1 MLLFIIGITIG
12 IISTIISNKKEMD
25 DINEMLKQSENL
37 VRDLQEELEMK
48 AMLTVK
54 EIAGG
59 YHQSQVTTDCSS
71 SNPEPI
77 ASSSKQKSAKHERKE
92 PDDQEVESHELMSKI
107 EAELE
112 AELERLEL
120 NMKAS
125 NLESISDFVEVTTP
139 EYTKIQL
146 HSLLCY

>member
-1 MLLFIIGITIG
+1 
-12 IISTIISNKKEMD
+12 MD
-25 DINEMLKQSENL
+25 NLNEMLKQSENL
-37 VRDLQEELEMK
+37 VGDLQEELEMK

-54 EIAGG
+54 EIAGE

-71 SNPEPI
+71 SNPDPI

-92 PDDQEVESHELMSKI
+92 PDDQKVESHELMSKI

-125 NLESISDFVEVTTP
+125 TLESISDFVEVTTP
-139 EYTKIQL
+139 KIQL

>member
-1 MLLFIIGITIG
+1 MPIDFLLVSGSPNGILLFFIGITIG
-12 IISTIISNKKEMD
+12 IISAVTANKKEID
-25 DINEMLKQSENL
+25 NRNDMLKRSENL

-54 EIAGG
+54 EIAGED
-59 YHQSQVTTDCSS
+59 HQSQVTTDCSS
-71 SNPEPI
+71 RNPEAV
-77 ASSSKQKSAKHERKE
+77 ASSSRQESAKHERKE
-92 PDDQEVESHELMSKI
+92 PDDQEVDSNELMSKI

-125 NLESISDFVEVTTP
+125 TLQRISDFVEV
-139 EYTKIQL
+139 
-146 HSLLCY
+146 

>member
-1 MLLFIIGITIG
+1 MLLFTIGITIG
-12 IISTIISNKKEMD
+12 VISAIISNKKEMD
-25 DINEMLKQSENL
+25 DRNEMLKQSENF

-54 EIAGG
+54 EIAGE
-59 YHQSQVTTDCSS
+59 YHQSQVTTNCST

-77 ASSSKQKSAKHERKE
+77 ASSSKQGSAKHKSKE
-92 PDDQEVESHELMSKI
+92 PNGEEVESHKLMSKI

-120 NMKAS
+120 NMKKPT
-125 NLESISDFVEVTTP
+125 LERISDFVEVTTP
-139 EYTKIQL
+139 EYLKIQL
-146 HSLLCY
+146 LSLSCY

>member
-1 MLLFIIGITIG
+1 
-12 IISTIISNKKEMD
+12 
-25 DINEMLKQSENL
+25 
-37 VRDLQEELEMK
+37 
-48 AMLTVK
+48 
-54 EIAGG
+54 
-59 YHQSQVTTDCSS
+59 
-71 SNPEPI
+71 
-77 ASSSKQKSAKHERKE
+77 
-92 PDDQEVESHELMSKI
+92 MSKI

-125 NLESISDFVEVTTP
+125 TLESISDFVEVTTP